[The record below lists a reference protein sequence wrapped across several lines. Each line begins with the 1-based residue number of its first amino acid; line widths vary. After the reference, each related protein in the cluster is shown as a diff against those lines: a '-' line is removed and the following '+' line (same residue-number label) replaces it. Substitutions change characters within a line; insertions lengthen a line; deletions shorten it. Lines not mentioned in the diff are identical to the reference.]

1 MAMNATKRT
10 ALSLIFL
17 SSLLASANAGA
28 HQRSR
33 HFYHHPHDAHVF
45 TIAVI
50 PDTQNYVD
58 FTKPQ
63 PSSFETFKQETTYL
77 ASNKRELNLAFV
89 THVGD
94 VVQHGDGTN
103 GTEGDI
109 SYGAGSE
116 WDLAR
121 EAMSILARADVPFGM
136 SPGNH
141 DYDSYSYETDF
152 APLVSN
158 VMWKAYLGPDS
169 SFFAHKSWYG
179 GASEQLA
186 YNPGLSSYQV
196 FEGGNKKFLHI
207 SLEMEAGDSAIAWA
221 QQVVDH
227 HKGFA
232 TIVTTHAYI
241 DPPADDDPS
250 LPLEVPAE
258 RIPANTRYL
267 KGSPGG
273 WNDAQGVW
281 DKFIAKNDQIFMVLC
296 GHAWGASVNKVS
308 KSQNL
313 RIDLNNAGHPVYQLL
328 TDYQGNKQKSAGGD
342 GWLRLMEFDT
352 HRGSIHFVTY
362 SPTLDKYAGE
372 DGEFTFNQ
380 APEFSDF
387 ELPMPIQV
395 TSARAGG
402 HPIKNCY

>member
-1 MAMNATKRT
+1 MMKLSNRRT
-10 ALSLIFL
+10 ALK
-17 SSLLASANAGA
+17 LLVLGTLLVSTDAIA
-28 HQRSR
+28 HPRA
-33 HFYHHPHDAHVF
+33 HHPHHRPKDAHVF
-45 TIAVI
+45 TVAVI
-50 PDTQNYVD
+50 SDTQNYVD
-58 FTKPQ
+58 FLKPQ
-63 PSSFETFKQETTYL
+63 PSSFETFKQQTTYL

-109 SYGAGSE
+109 TYGAGSE
-116 WDLAR
+116 WDLAS
-121 EAMSILARADVPFGM
+121 EAMSILAKANIPLGL

-141 DYDSYSYETDF
+141 DYDNYSYKTDF
-152 APLVSN
+152 APLVSD
-158 VMWKAYLGPDS
+158 VMWEAYFGPKS
-169 SFFAHKSWYG
+169 SFFDHKPWYG

-196 FEGGNKKFLHI
+196 FEAGNKRFLHI
-207 SLEMEAGDSAIAWA
+207 SLEMEAGDAALAWA

-250 LPLEVPAE
+250 LPLEIPAE
-258 RIPANTRYL
+258 RIPASTRYL

-281 DKFIAKNDQIFMVLC
+281 EKFIAKNDQIFMVLC
-296 GHAWGASVNKVS
+296 GHAWGASVNKIS

-328 TDYQGNKQKSAGGD
+328 TDYQGNKLNSAGGD
-342 GWLRLMEFDT
+342 GWMRLMEFDT
-352 HRGSIHFVTY
+352 HRGSIHFITY

-372 DGEFTFNQ
+372 DDEFTFNQ

-387 ELPMPIQV
+387 ELPMPVQV
-395 TSARAGG
+395 TSARPSKTPVKKC
-402 HPIKNCY
+402 H